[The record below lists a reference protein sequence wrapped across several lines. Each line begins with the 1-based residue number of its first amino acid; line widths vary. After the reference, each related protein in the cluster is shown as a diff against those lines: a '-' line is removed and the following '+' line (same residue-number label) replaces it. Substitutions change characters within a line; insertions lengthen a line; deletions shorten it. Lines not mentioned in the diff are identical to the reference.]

1 MSGVFPSP
9 RETIGVEAETGRNS
23 RYCSITPLLRC
34 DFAVAESIWISYA
47 KQVRPIVDLQA
58 RCKVNRMPGLS
69 KEDKLR
75 LLTTM
80 LESRHADLREQNLN
94 RQGKGHFHVS
104 GMGHEALA
112 AVSIQM
118 KPGDYIFSYYR
129 DRGLV
134 LGRGM
139 TTRQLGLEYFA
150 KRNTGSGGRQM
161 PSHYSNADLHIW
173 SVPTPTGSQLLPAC
187 GIAWGIQLDGKK
199 NLVVTTVGDAATRQG
214 DFFEALCFAKEKK
227 LPLLFLVED
236 NAYGISMPTRKT
248 NPLALNVLESE
259 NWRRINGENVQQVYD
274 ATAEAFEKI
283 RAGNGPFFFWINM
296 ERLSS
301 HTSSDDQKLYRSQDE
316 LRELEKFD
324 PLKCWKDQLI
334 EEGIVTAEEF
344 ARLDSE
350 IKERIRHEY
359 AEAEKA
365 EDPSPNELL
374 ANVTKPA
381 PKIDKEILPP
391 GKYRIGDTV
400 NKTLRAGLEEDPRRI
415 LFGEDIED
423 PKGGVFRL
431 TQKLSTEF
439 PKQVFNS
446 PLAESTILGV
456 ACGLA
461 AYGKRP
467 VFELQFID
475 FIYPGFNQLVT
486 NISNLRWRSFGNW
499 QCPAVIYAPYG
510 AYLPGGS
517 LWHSQANESALAH
530 YPGLNVVIPST
541 PADAAGLLW
550 TAMHG
555 EDPVVFLIPKHL
567 LWAEHEYA
575 EPIRAVPLG
584 RARQCTNGSD
594 VTVIAWGNTIEKSL
608 EAIAKIDKETSVELI
623 DLRSI
628 VPWDKAAIED
638 SVHKTRRLV
647 VVQEDTQNCS
657 VGQMIISHITST
669 PELWNELISPPILVS
684 KANVMIGY
692 NPIYEYAALPDVER
706 IVAAIRRSVATKY
719 ERVAVAGIAD
729 SGRAET
735 ETAFIQ
741 PGSPIPATAGRI
753 QSITIP
759 VMGEGIR
766 NAKIVSLLKKPG
778 DPVALDDELC
788 EVETDKAVYP
798 IQSSFAGV
806 MGEWKTKVGDTV
818 EIGQELGTLFTDEAS
833 LAEQFQGAAEV
844 SAPVT
849 AGVDRGRSVPEREFV
864 RPGSATPATGI
875 EPALSPTITRKLSRV
890 IPANLQI
897 DARWHAIQEAREV
910 SKKKDG
916 KEAPSPSVMIAWS
929 VVRAMEKHAP
939 FRRLILDDDQIVQND
954 DFDLGVAVALEGDR
968 LATAVITN
976 ANKKSWPEF
985 VKIYNETV
993 AATRGGRVDAMNAP
1007 VVITSLGAFGVKA
1020 GAPIVVPPSV
1030 GTLFVGSAHRE
1041 LIPNKNRNESA
1052 EVITLSLTF
1061 DHRVVNGAGAAAFAN
1076 EIKTRIEAF
1085 KIPSEK
1091 VSAESARKR

>member
-1 MSGVFPSP
+1 
-9 RETIGVEAETGRNS
+9 
-23 RYCSITPLLRC
+23 
-34 DFAVAESIWISYA
+34 
-47 KQVRPIVDLQA
+47 
-58 RCKVNRMPGLS
+58 MPALS

-75 LLTTM
+75 LLTTI

-118 KPGDYIFSYYR
+118 EPDDYIVPYYR
-129 DRGLV
+129 DRGLI

-214 DFFEALCFAKEKK
+214 DFFEAICFAKEKK

-248 NPLALNVLESE
+248 NPLALNVLEPD
-259 NWRRINGENVQQVYD
+259 NWRRIDGQNVQQIYD
-274 ATAEAFEKI
+274 ATAEAFGKI
-283 RAGNGPFFFWINM
+283 RAGGGPFFFWIKM

-301 HTSSDDQKLYRSQDE
+301 HTSSDDQKLYRNEQE
-316 LRELEKFD
+316 LRDLEKFD

-334 EEGIVTAEEF
+334 KEGIITADDF
-344 ARLDSE
+344 ARLNSE
-350 IKERIRHEY
+350 IKERIRREY
-359 AEAEKA
+359 SEAEKA

-374 ANVTKPA
+374 TNVTKPP
-381 PKIDKEILPP
+381 PKIEKEILPP

-400 NKTLRAGLEEDPRRI
+400 NKTLRAGLEDDPRRI

-499 QCPAVIYAPYG
+499 KCPAVIYAPYG

-530 YPGLNVVIPST
+530 YPGLSVVIPST

-550 TAMHG
+550 TAMHA
-555 EDPVVFLIPKHL
+555 EDPVIFLIPKHL
-567 LWAEHEYA
+567 LWAEHEYTK
-575 EPIRAVPLG
+575 PIQAVPLG
-584 RARQCTNGSD
+584 RAGQCTNGSD
-594 VTVIAWGNTIEKSL
+594 VTVVAWGNTIEKSL
-608 EAIAKIDKETSVELI
+608 EAIAKIENETSVELI

-628 VPWDKAAIED
+628 VPWDKAAIEK
-638 SVHKTRRLV
+638 SVRKTRRLV
-647 VVQEDTQNCS
+647 VVQEDTENCS
-657 VGQMIISHITST
+657 VGQMIISHVTST
-669 PELWNELISPPILVS
+669 PELWNEMISPPILVS
-684 KANVMIGY
+684 KANVVIGY

-706 IVAAIRRSVATKY
+706 IVAAIRHSVATKY
-719 ERVAVAGIAD
+719 ERAGVPGIGD
-729 SGRAET
+729 SGPLAKQPEY
-735 ETAFIQ
+735 IQ
-741 PGSPIPATAGRI
+741 PGSPLPATVDASKRRV
-753 QSITIP
+753 QNITVP

-766 NAKIVSLLKKPG
+766 NAKVVSLLKKPG

-818 EIGQELGTLFTDEAS
+818 DIGQELGTLLTEEAS
-833 LAEQFQGAAEV
+833 LADQLEAEAEV
-844 SAPVT
+844 SADQGTVA
-849 AGVDRGRSVPEREFV
+849 AGTNRGVKAIVPSRKERDVAPEDRRRYS
-864 RPGSATPATGI
+864 GI

-897 DARWHAIQEAREV
+897 DARWDAVREAREAA
-910 SKKKDG
+910 KTKHP
-916 KEAPSPSVMIAWS
+916 ENAPSPSVMIAWA

-939 FRRLILDDDQIVQND
+939 FRRLILEDDQIVQND
-954 DFDLGVAVALEGDR
+954 DFDLGVAVALEDDR
-968 LATAVITN
+968 LATAVITD
-976 ANKKSWPEF
+976 ANRKSWPEF
-985 VKIYNETV
+985 MKSYEQIV
-993 AATRGGRVDAMNAP
+993 AATRSGRVDAMNAP

-1030 GTLFVGSAHRE
+1030 GTLFIGTAHRE
-1041 LIPNKNRNESA
+1041 LIPNKNKNESA

-1076 EIKTRIEAF
+1076 EIKKQIEGF
-1085 KIPSEK
+1085 TIPSQEK
-1091 VSAESARKR
+1091 LGAAARKR

>member
-1 MSGVFPSP
+1 
-9 RETIGVEAETGRNS
+9 
-23 RYCSITPLLRC
+23 
-34 DFAVAESIWISYA
+34 
-47 KQVRPIVDLQA
+47 
-58 RCKVNRMPGLS
+58 MPALS

-75 LLTTM
+75 LLTTI

-118 KPGDYIFSYYR
+118 EPDDYIVPYYR
-129 DRGLV
+129 DRGLI

-214 DFFEALCFAKEKK
+214 DFFEAICFAKEKK

-236 NAYGISMPTRKT
+236 NAYGISMPTRTT
-248 NPLALNVLESE
+248 NPLALNVLEPD
-259 NWRRINGENVQQVYD
+259 NWRRIDGQNVQQIYD
-274 ATAEAFEKI
+274 ATAEAFGKI
-283 RAGNGPFFFWINM
+283 RAGGGPFFFWIKM

-301 HTSSDDQKLYRSQDE
+301 HTSSDDQKLYRNEQE
-316 LRELEKFD
+316 LRDLEKFD

-334 EEGIVTAEEF
+334 KEGTITADDF
-344 ARLDSE
+344 ARLNSE
-350 IKERIRHEY
+350 IKERIRREY
-359 AEAEKA
+359 GEAEKA

-374 ANVTKPA
+374 TNVTKPP
-381 PKIDKEILPP
+381 PKVEKEILPP

-400 NKTLRAGLEEDPRRI
+400 NKTLRAGLEDDPRRI

-461 AYGKRP
+461 AYEKRP

-499 QCPAVIYAPYG
+499 KCPAVIYAPYG

-530 YPGLNVVIPST
+530 YPGLSVVIPST

-550 TAMHG
+550 TAMHA
-555 EDPVVFLIPKHL
+555 EDPVIFLIPKHL
-567 LWAEHEYA
+567 LWAEHEYT
-575 EPIRAVPLG
+575 EPIQAVPLG

-594 VTVIAWGNTIEKSL
+594 VTVVAWGNTIEKSL
-608 EAIAKIDKETSVELI
+608 EAIAKIENETSVELI

-628 VPWDKAAIED
+628 VPWDKAAIEK
-638 SVHKTRRLV
+638 SVRKTRRLV
-647 VVQEDTQNCS
+647 VVQEDTENCS
-657 VGQMIISHITST
+657 VGQMIISHVTST
-669 PELWNELISPPILVS
+669 PELWNEMISPPILVS
-684 KANVMIGY
+684 KANVVIGY

-706 IVAAIRRSVATKY
+706 IVAAIRHSVATKY
-719 ERVAVAGIAD
+719 ERAVVAAGVD
-729 SGRAET
+729 RARAVQEH
-735 ETAFIQ
+735 ELLQ
-741 PGSPIPATAGRI
+741 PGSPLPAAVDASKRRV
-753 QSITIP
+753 QNITVP
-759 VMGEGIR
+759 VMSEGIR
-766 NAKIVSLLKKPG
+766 NAKVVSLLKKPG

-818 EIGQELGTLFTDEAS
+818 DIGQELGTLLTDEAS
-833 LAEQFQGAAEV
+833 LADQLEAEAEV
-844 SAPVT
+844 SADQGTVA
-849 AGVDRGRSVPEREFV
+849 AGANRGVKATVPSRKERDVAPEDRRRYS
-864 RPGSATPATGI
+864 GI

-897 DARWHAIQEAREV
+897 DARWDAVREAREAA
-910 SKKKDG
+910 KTKHP
-916 KEAPSPSVMIAWS
+916 ENAPSPSVMIAWA

-939 FRRLILDDDQIVQND
+939 FRRLILEDDQIVQND
-954 DFDLGVAVALEGDR
+954 DFDLGVAVALEDDR
-968 LATAVITN
+968 LATAVITD
-976 ANKKSWPEF
+976 ANRKSWPEF
-985 VKIYNETV
+985 METYEQTV
-993 AATRGGRVDAMNAP
+993 AATRSGRVDAMNAP

-1030 GTLFVGSAHRE
+1030 GTLFVGTAHRE
-1041 LIPNKNRNESA
+1041 LIPNKNKNESA

-1076 EIKTRIEAF
+1076 EIKKQIEGF
-1085 KIPSEK
+1085 TIPSEEK
-1091 VSAESARKR
+1091 LGAAARKR

>member
-1 MSGVFPSP
+1 
-9 RETIGVEAETGRNS
+9 
-23 RYCSITPLLRC
+23 
-34 DFAVAESIWISYA
+34 
-47 KQVRPIVDLQA
+47 
-58 RCKVNRMPGLS
+58 MPALS

-80 LESRHADLREQNLN
+80 LESRRADLREQNLI

-112 AVSIQM
+112 AVSFQM
-118 KPGDYIFSYYR
+118 EPGDYIVSYYR

-214 DFFEALCFAKEKK
+214 DFFEAICFAKEKK
-227 LPLLFLVED
+227 LPVLFLVED
-236 NAYGISMPTRKT
+236 NAYGISMPTRET
-248 NPLALNVLESE
+248 NPLALNVLEPE
-259 NWRRINGENVQQVYD
+259 NWRRIDGENVQQVHD
-274 ATAEAFEKI
+274 AAAEAFEKI
-283 RAGNGPFFFWINM
+283 RAGGGPFFFWVKM

-301 HTSSDDQKLYRSQDE
+301 HTSSDDQKLYRSEEE

-334 EEGIVTAEEF
+334 EEGIVSTEEF
-344 ARLDSE
+344 AKLDNE
-350 IKERIRHEY
+350 IKERIRREY

-374 ANVTKPA
+374 ANVTKPP
-381 PKIDKEILPP
+381 PKTDKEILPP

-400 NKTLRAGLEEDPRRI
+400 NKTLRAGLKEDPRRI

-431 TQKLSTEF
+431 TQKLSSEF

-499 QCPAVIYAPYG
+499 KCPAVIYAPYG

-530 YPGLNVVIPST
+530 YPGLNVLIPST

-550 TAMHG
+550 TAMHS
-555 EDPVVFLIPKHL
+555 EDPVIFLIPKHL
-567 LWAEHEYA
+567 LWAEHQHA
-575 EPIRAVPLG
+575 EPIRAVRLG
-584 RARQCTNGSD
+584 RARRCANGSD

-608 EAIAKIDKETSVELI
+608 EAIAKIENEISVELI

-628 VPWDKAAIED
+628 VPWDKVAVED
-638 SVHKTRRLV
+638 SVRKTRRLV
-647 VVQEDTQNCS
+647 VVQEDTENCS
-657 VGQMIISHITST
+657 VGQMIISHIAST

-706 IVAAIRRSVATKY
+706 IVAAIRRSVATKH
-719 ERVAVAGIAD
+719 ERAVVAAGADRGRPVPEPEVARPR
-729 SGRAET
+729 ST
-735 ETAFIQ
+735 
-741 PGSPIPATAGRI
+741 PPATGEPGKRRV
-753 QSITIP
+753 QSITVP

-778 DPVALDDELC
+778 DPIALDDELC

-833 LAEQFQGAAEV
+833 LTDQFQRAAETLPHRE
-844 SAPVT
+844 AVT
-849 AGVDRGRSVPEREFV
+849 AGAGV
-864 RPGSATPATGI
+864 RDQVTRPRPLASATAI
-875 EPALSPTITRKLSRV
+875 EPALSPTVTRKLSHV

-897 DARWHAIQEAREV
+897 DARWDAIEGAREAA
-910 SKKKDG
+910 KKNNPKH
-916 KEAPSPSVMIAWS
+916 APSPSVMIAWS
-929 VVRAMEKHAP
+929 VVRAMEQHAP
-939 FRRLILDDDQIVQND
+939 FRRLILEDDQIVQND
-954 DFDLGVAVALEGDR
+954 VFDLGVAVALEGDR

-985 VKIYNETV
+985 VKSYDEAV
-993 AATRGGRVDAMNAP
+993 AATRSGRVDAMNAP

-1030 GTLFVGSAHRE
+1030 GTLFVGTAHRE
-1041 LIPNKNRNESA
+1041 LIPNKNKNETA

-1076 EIKTRIEAF
+1076 EIKKQIEAF
-1085 KIPSEK
+1085 KIPKLEK
-1091 VSAESARKR
+1091 HAAPV

>member
-1 MSGVFPSP
+1 MASLDK
-9 RETIGVEAETGRNS
+9 ETK
-23 RYCSITPLLRC
+23 
-34 DFAVAESIWISYA
+34 F
-47 KQVRPIVDLQA
+47 
-58 RCKVNRMPGLS
+58 
-69 KEDKLR
+69 R
-75 LLTTM
+75 LLKTI

-112 AVSIQM
+112 AISFLM
-118 KPGDYIFSYYR
+118 EPDDYIVPYYR

-161 PSHYSNADLHIW
+161 PSHYSDADLHIW

-187 GIAWGIQLDGKK
+187 GIAWGIQLDCKK
-199 NLVVTTVGDAATRQG
+199 NVVVTTVGDAATRQG
-214 DFFEALCFAKEKK
+214 DFYEAISFAKEKQ
-227 LPLLFLVED
+227 LPLLFVVED

-248 NPLALNVLESE
+248 NPLVLGVLQSSD
-259 NWRRINGENVQQVYD
+259 WQQIEGQEVEKLY
-274 ATAEAFEKI
+274 EAARAAMEKI
-283 RAGNGPFFFWINM
+283 RAGNGPVFFWVKM

-301 HTSSDDQKLYRSQDE
+301 HTSSDDQKLYRSSE
-316 LRELEKFD
+316 ELEALEKCD

-334 EEGIVTAEEF
+334 AESVITADEF
-344 ARLDSE
+344 TKLDNE
-350 IKERIRHEY
+350 VKERVRREY
-359 AEAEKA
+359 SEAEKA
-365 EDPSPNELL
+365 DDASPNELL
-374 ANVTKPA
+374 ANVAKSPA
-381 PKIDKEILPP
+381 KIDKEILPP

-400 NKTLRAGLEEDPRRI
+400 NKTLHVGLEEDPRRI
-415 LFGEDIED
+415 IFGEDIED

-431 TQKLSTEF
+431 TQKLSTDF

-486 NISNLRWRSFGNW
+486 NISTLRWRSFGNW
-499 QCPAVIYAPYG
+499 KCPVVIYAPYG

-517 LWHSQANESALAH
+517 LWHSQANESVFAH
-530 YPGLNVVIPST
+530 YPGLSVVIPST
-541 PADAAGLLW
+541 PEDAAGLLW
-550 TAMHG
+550 TAMHS
-555 EDPVVFLIPKHL
+555 EDPVIFLIPKHL

-584 RARQCTNGSD
+584 HARKCTSGSD
-594 VTVIAWGNTIEKSL
+594 VTLVAWGNTIEKSL
-608 EAIAKIDKETSVELI
+608 EALEKIENDISVELI

-628 VPWDKAAIED
+628 MPWDRATIEK
-638 SVHKTRRLV
+638 SVRKTRRLV
-647 VVQEDTQNCS
+647 VVQEDTENCS
-657 VGQMIISHITST
+657 VGQMIISHVTGR
-669 PELWNELISPPILVS
+669 PELWNEMISPPILVS

-706 IVAAIRRSVATKY
+706 IVSAIKRSIATKQ
-719 ERVAVAGIAD
+719 ERVAVAGIGD
-729 SGRAET
+729 SGRTEAEPT
-735 ETAFIQ
+735 FTR
-741 PGSPIPATAGRI
+741 PGSTIPSTAERV
-753 QSITIP
+753 QNITVP

-766 NAKIVSLLKKPG
+766 NAKIVSLLKEPG
-778 DPVALDDELC
+778 DAIALDDPLC

-798 IQSSFAGV
+798 IESSFAGV

-818 EIGQELGTLFTDEAS
+818 EIGQELGTIVTAEAS
-833 LAEQFQGAAEV
+833 FADQFQAAAKE
-844 SAPVT
+844 SA
-849 AGVDRGRSVPEREFV
+849 AGVAVAAGADRGRSMPEREFTQ
-864 RPGSATPATGI
+864 PGSPTPATTI

-897 DARWHAIQEAREV
+897 DARWEAIQKARDAA
-910 SKKKDG
+910 KKKDG
-916 KEAPSPSVMIAWS
+916 KNAPSPSVMIAWA

-939 FRRLILDDDQIVQND
+939 FRRLILEDDQIIENE
-954 DFDLGVAVALEGDR
+954 DFDLGIAVALEGDR
-968 LATAVITN
+968 LATAVVVD

-993 AATRGGRVDAMNAP
+993 NATRGGRVDAMNAP

-1030 GTLFVGSAHRE
+1030 GTLFVGTAHRE
-1041 LIPNKNRNESA
+1041 LTPNGKENETA
-1052 EVITLSLTF
+1052 EVVTLSLTF
-1061 DHRVVNGAGAAAFAN
+1061 DHRVVNGAGAASFAN
-1076 EIKTRIEAF
+1076 EIKQQVEGF
-1085 KIPSEK
+1085 KILKAEK
-1091 VSAESARKR
+1091 RAISV

>member
-1 MSGVFPSP
+1 
-9 RETIGVEAETGRNS
+9 
-23 RYCSITPLLRC
+23 
-34 DFAVAESIWISYA
+34 
-47 KQVRPIVDLQA
+47 
-58 RCKVNRMPGLS
+58 MPALS

-80 LESRHADLREQNLN
+80 LESRHADLREQNLI

-112 AVSIQM
+112 AVSIQTDQ
-118 KPGDYIFSYYR
+118 GDYIVSYYR

-161 PSHYSNADLHIW
+161 PSHYSDADLHIW

-199 NLVVTTVGDAATRQG
+199 NLVVATVGDAATRQG
-214 DFFEALCFAKEKK
+214 DFFEAICFAKEKK
-227 LPLLFLVED
+227 LPMLFLVED

-248 NPLALNVLESE
+248 NPLALNVLESD
-259 NWRRINGENVQQVYD
+259 NWRRIDGENVQQVYN
-274 ATAEAFEKI
+274 ATAEAFDKI
-283 RAGNGPFFFWINM
+283 RAGGGPFFFWITM

-301 HTSSDDQKLYRSQDE
+301 HTSSDDQKLYRSEEE
-316 LRELEKFD
+316 LRGLKEFD

-334 EEGIVTAEEF
+334 EDGIITAEEF
-344 ARLDSE
+344 AKLDNE
-350 IKERIRHEY
+350 IKERVRREY

-374 ANVTKPA
+374 ANVTKPP
-381 PKIDKEILPP
+381 PKIDKEILAP

-400 NKTLRAGLEEDPRRI
+400 NKTLRAGLEDDPRRI

-467 VFELQFID
+467 VFEVQFID
-475 FIYPGFNQLVT
+475 FLYPGFNQLVT

-499 QCPAVIYAPYG
+499 TCPAVIYAPYG

-555 EDPVVFLIPKHL
+555 EDPVIFLIPKHL

-584 RARQCTNGSD
+584 RARQCTTGSD
-594 VTVIAWGNTIEKSL
+594 VTMIAWGNTIEKSL
-608 EAIAKIDKETSVELI
+608 EAIAKIDNEISVELI

-638 SVHKTRRLV
+638 SVRKTRRLV
-647 VVQEDTQNCS
+647 VVQEDTENCS
-657 VGQMIISHITST
+657 VGQMIISHVTSR

-706 IVAAIRRSVATKY
+706 IIAAIRRSAATKH
-719 ERVAVAGIAD
+719 ERVAVAGID
-729 SGRAET
+729 GSGRAALEP
-735 ETAFIQ
+735 EFPQ
-741 PGSPIPATAGRI
+741 PGSTIPATERRV
-753 QSITIP
+753 QSITVP

-778 DPVALDDELC
+778 DPIALDDELC

-798 IQSSFAGV
+798 IQSSFAGI

-818 EIGQELGTLFTDEAS
+818 EIAQELGTLFTDEEPSAV
-833 LAEQFQGAAEV
+833 AAI
-844 SAPVT
+844 
-849 AGVDRGRSVPEREFV
+849 GDRGRAAPEAVLRK
-864 RPGSATPATGI
+864 PGSPIPATAV

-897 DARWHAIQEAREV
+897 DARWDAIQGAREAA
-910 SKKKDG
+910 KKKDQNH
-916 KEAPSPSVMIAWS
+916 APSPSVMIAWS

-939 FRRLILDDDQIVQND
+939 FRRLILEDDQIVQND

-985 VKIYNETV
+985 VKAYDEAV
-993 AATRGGRVDAMNAP
+993 VATRGGRVDAMNAP

-1030 GTLFVGSAHRE
+1030 GTLFVGTAHRE
-1041 LIPNKNRNESA
+1041 LVPNKNKNESA

-1076 EIKTRIEAF
+1076 EIKKQIEGFRIPEQ
-1085 KIPSEK
+1085 EK
-1091 VSAESARKR
+1091 RAASA